1 MQLPI
6 KAGLCLTLALLGVLP
21 CALVAP
27 QTVILM
33 GLCCHDAV
41 MRTPRT
47 HFPTDFAGLTIGV
60 NTGSSRR

>member
-1 MQLPI
+1 MQAAI
-6 KAGLCLTLALLGVLP
+6 TARLCLALALSGMWQT
-21 CALVAP
+21 ALAAP
-27 QTVILM
+27 QTVILVV
-33 GLCCHDAV
+33 LCCHDVV

>member
-6 KAGLCLTLALLGVLP
+6 RTGLCLTLALLDVLP
-21 CALVAP
+21 CALAAP
-27 QTVILM
+27 QTVILVV
-33 GLCCHDAV
+33 LCCHDVV